1 MRKLTLDPE
10 LLRVDSFPTTAR
22 AAELRGTVRGHDD
35 TMESEWCTQYKTCS
49 EPPCDTLRETC
60 ATC

>member
-10 LLRVDSFPTTAR
+10 LLRVDSFPTMSR
-22 AAELRGTVRGHDD
+22 AAEPRGTVHGHDD
-35 TMESEWCTQYKTCS
+35 TIESEWCTRYKTCS
-49 EPPCDTLRETC
+49 QPPCDTLRDTC